1 MAKQPAYFDSMAAAA
16 AVLGIDV
23 EVLREAKRQ
32 GCPAFR
38 SGRVYRDEL
47 LRWLRE
53 KHVQKRRLDQIDAR
67 GRTGQS
73 VIAQT
78 IEGITSCVDLGVLTP
93 EQSFDFCRT
102 IVDSADDTELREL
115 LRRTLSEWVEY
126 NFSEIAESK
135 ARKAHPTIMS
145 WLRSENKA
153 WVVREYGDLIAESP
167 VDLKVS

>member
-16 AVLGIDV
+16 AVLRIDI

-47 LRWLRE
+47 LRWLQE
-53 KHVQKRRLDQIDAR
+53 KHLQKLRLDQTDAR

-78 IEGITSCVDLGVLTP
+78 IEGITNCVELGVLTP

-102 IVDSADDTELREL
+102 IVDSADDPELREL
-115 LRRTLSEWVEY
+115 FRRTLSEWVEY

-135 ARKAHPTIMS
+135 ARKAHPRIMS
-145 WLRSENKA
+145 WLGSENQA
-153 WVVREYGDLIAESP
+153 WVLREYGDLIAEGP
-167 VDLKVS
+167 VDGKVS

>member
-16 AVLGIDV
+16 AVLRIDI

-47 LRWLRE
+47 LRWLQE
-53 KHVQKRRLDQIDAR
+53 KHLQKLRLDQTDAR

-78 IEGITSCVDLGVLTP
+78 IEGITNCVELGVLTP

-102 IVDSADDTELREL
+102 IVDAADDPELREV
-115 LRRTLSEWVEY
+115 LRRTLGDWVEL

-135 ARKAHPTIMS
+135 ARKAHPRIMS

-153 WVVREYGDLIAESP
+153 WAHREYGDLIAESP
-167 VDLKVS
+167 VDGKVS